1 MALIVWV
8 RLYGLGG
15 QEGGAYSVG
24 EAVWFGKV
32 RRVALIVW
40 VRLYGLGGQ
49 QGGAYSVSE
58 AVRFGRS
65 GGWRL

>member
-1 MALIVWV
+1 MWV

-24 EAVWFGKV
+24 EAVS
-32 RRVALIVW
+32 
-40 VRLYGLGGQ
+40 LGGQ
-49 QGGAYSVSE
+49 EGGAYSVGE